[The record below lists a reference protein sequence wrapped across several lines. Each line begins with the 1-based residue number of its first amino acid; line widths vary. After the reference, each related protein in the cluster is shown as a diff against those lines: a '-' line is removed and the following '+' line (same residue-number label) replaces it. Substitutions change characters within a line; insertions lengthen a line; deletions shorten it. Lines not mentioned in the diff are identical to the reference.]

1 MTKNIFF
8 FIKLITLTLLFISNL
23 YADNL
28 SIIPIKKPVLDKITK
43 EKKITQG
50 IIRPRAKP
58 INKVINENSSTEILK
73 PETKPL
79 IKSKKNQTDK
89 SEEKLI
95 TTEKIATVIDVKKKN
110 KINLL
115 IPKSKPLLI
124 KKTNTQIKIKS
135 KYYSQRDFD
144 AARKSIQAM
153 EKRQWSKALSSAK
166 KAKDKSIYN
175 FIQWRHLLTSG
186 NQANFYD
193 YMTFIKQNEKY
204 PRINRIKY
212 LAEHKLSTDKISP
225 KKIIDWFD
233 INEPLSGFGKLILG
247 ESHIKRGD
255 IEKGS
260 YLIKDGWITADLNRS
275 NMKIFRKKYKKYLNA
290 EDYIKR
296 ADYLAWEN
304 KYWDLKRML
313 KYLPKDY
320 ELLYTAR
327 QILMSKSYGV
337 DKAIKNVPTRLK
349 NDAGLNYDRLKW
361 RRKRGRVDDSLEI
374 IFKVR
379 NNKDYLVRPDK
390 WWIERS
396 IMARALIY
404 KKKYELAYKVSSKHS
419 LDKGAEF
426 AEAEWMSGWIAL
438 SFLNDPILAIDH
450 FNNFYQNVGYPI
462 SLSRGAYWLGRSYE
476 KIGDNKK
483 SYEWYEE
490 ASQYLT
496 TYYGQLGHLK
506 IKPNE
511 NFELNEQQIINKDYR
526 KYFYKKDL
534 VKIIHLLD
542 ELNKEKYTKSILK
555 HLANDNIEAGSEI
568 LAAELS
574 TNISRY
580 DYAIQISKLASYEKR
595 FHNDFNYPIISTP
608 KYINGRKIPETA
620 FILSII
626 RQESEFDMSANSHAG
641 AQGLMQLMPY
651 TAKLVSKQA
660 KLPYSKSRL
669 TRDPEYNINL
679 GSHYIAG
686 LILQYDGAYPFATA
700 AYNAGPK
707 RVKYWKKI
715 NKDPQKKQIDYV
727 DWVELIKFKET
738 RNYVQRVMENYNV
751 YRYILEKK
759 PIRMKDFF
767 KDQPLF

>member
-1 MTKNIFF
+1 MI
-8 FIKLITLTLLFISNL
+8 LTTNL
-23 YADNL
+23 YAEEL
-28 SIIPIKKPVLDKITK
+28 TIIPIKKPILDKITK
-43 EKKITQG
+43 QQKLTQG
-50 IIRPRAKP
+50 ILRPKSKP
-58 INKVINENSSTEILK
+58 IKKIENKKISTEIII
-73 PETKPL
+73 PETKP
-79 IKSKKNQTDK
+79 IKKTDQIKTKKD
-89 SEEKLI
+89 EEKIEI
-95 TTEKIATVIDVKKKN
+95 TENKQVKVITKKKG
-110 KINLL
+110 KIDFL
-115 IPKSKPLLI
+115 IPKNKPLVV
-124 KKTNTQIKIKS
+124 KKTSAVKKTKS
-135 KYYSQRDFD
+135 KFYSQKDFEI
-144 AARKSIQAM
+144 AKRSIKAI
-153 EKRQWSKALSSAK
+153 EKRQWSSAITISK

-175 FIQWRHLLTSG
+175 FIQWRHLLTTG
-186 NQANFYD
+186 NQASFYD
-193 YMTFIKQNEKY
+193 YMVFIKNNNDY

-225 KKIIDWFD
+225 KKIIDWFET
-233 INEPLSGFGKLILG
+233 NEPLSGFGKLILG
-247 ESHIKRGD
+247 ESFIKRD
-255 IEKGS
+255 EIKKGIS
-260 YLIKDGWITADLNRS
+260 LIKDGWITADLSRS
-275 NMKIFRKKYKKYLNA
+275 EMKFFRKKYKKYLDA
-290 EDYIKR
+290 DDYIKR

-313 KYLPKDY
+313 RYLPKDY

-337 DKAIKNVPTRLK
+337 DKAIANVPTRLK

-390 WWIERS
+390 WWIERA
-396 IMARALIY
+396 IMTRALIY

-419 LDKGAEF
+419 LDKGPEF
-426 AEAEWMSGWIAL
+426 AEAEWLSGWIAL

-462 SLSRGAYWLGRSYE
+462 SLSRGAYWLARAYE
-476 KIGDNKK
+476 KIGDIKQSN
-483 SYEWYEE
+483 EWYKE
-490 ASQYLT
+490 SSKYMT
-496 TYYGQLGHLK
+496 TYYGQLAHLK

-511 NFELNEQQIINKDYR
+511 NFELEEQQKITEEYR

-534 VKIIHLLD
+534 VKIIHLLN
-542 ELNKEKYTKSILK
+542 ELNKSKYTKNILK
-555 HLANDNIEAGSEI
+555 HLANDDIKNGSEI

-580 DYAIQISKLASYEKR
+580 DFAIQIAKLASYEKR

-608 KYINGRKIPETA
+608 KYINGRKIPQTA

-626 RQESEFDMSANSHAG
+626 RQESEFDMTANSHAG

-669 TRDPEYNINL
+669 TTDPEYNINL

-686 LILQYDGAYPFATA
+686 LILEYDGAYPFAIA

-707 RVKYWKKI
+707 RVRYWKKL
-715 NKDPQKKQIDYV
+715 NKNPQKKQIDYV

-738 RNYVQRVMENYNV
+738 RNYVQRVLENYNV

-759 PIRMKDFF
+759 PIKVKDFF

>member
-1 MTKNIFF
+1 MLKDTFFLTK
-8 FIKLITLTLLFISNL
+8 TLLVILLLIPNL
-23 YADNL
+23 YAEEL
-28 SIIPIKKPVLDKITK
+28 TIIPLKKPILDKAI
-43 EKKITQG
+43 EQKKISQG
-50 IIRPRAKP
+50 IIRPKPKPTKIKKEPKILQTVTKPEAKP
-58 INKVINENSSTEILK
+58 VKKST
-73 PETKPL
+73 
-79 IKSKKNQTDK
+79 KK
-89 SEEKLI
+89 
-95 TTEKIATVIDVKKKN
+95 TTEKVEKIEK
-110 KINLL
+110 KINFL
-115 IPKSKPLLI
+115 IPKSKPLVVKKDSVI
-124 KKTNTQIKIKS
+124 KKTKS
-135 KYYSQRDFD
+135 KFYSQRDFD
-144 AARKSIQAM
+144 IAKKSIQAI
-153 EKRQWSKALSSAK
+153 EKRQWSSALSLSE
-166 KAKDKSIYN
+166 KARDKSIYN

-186 NQANFYD
+186 NQASFYD
-193 YMTFIKQNEKY
+193 YMTFIKRNENY
-204 PRINRIKY
+204 PRINRIRY
-212 LAEHKLSTDKISP
+212 LAEHKLSTNKISP
-225 KKIIDWFD
+225 KKIINWF
-233 INEPLSGFGKLILG
+233 NSSEPLSGFGKLILG
-247 ESHIKRGD
+247 ESHILTGNL
-255 IEKGS
+255 EKGTS
-260 YLIKDGWITADLNRS
+260 LIKEGWITADLNRS
-275 NMKIFRKKYKKYLNA
+275 NMKFFRKKYKKYLNA
-290 EDYIKR
+290 KDYINR
-296 ADYLAWEN
+296 ADHLAWEN

-313 KYLPKDY
+313 RYLPKDY

-337 DKAIKNVPTRLK
+337 DQAIKNVPNKLK

-374 IFKVR
+374 IFKVP
-379 NNKDYLVRPDK
+379 NNKEYLVRPDK
-390 WWIERS
+390 WWKERA

-404 KKKYELAYKVSSKHS
+404 KKRYELAYKVSSKHS
-419 LDKGAEF
+419 LDKGPEF

-476 KIGDNKK
+476 KMGKK
-483 SYEWYEE
+483 DQSIKWYKE
-490 ASQYLT
+490 ASKYLT
-496 TYYGQLGHLK
+496 TYYGQLAHIK

-511 NFELNEQQIINKDYR
+511 NFELVEEQKITEEYR
-526 KYFYKKDL
+526 DYFYKKDL
-534 VKIIHLLD
+534 VKIIYLLD
-542 ELNKEKYTKSILK
+542 ALNKDKYTKNILK
-555 HLANDNIEAGSEI
+555 HLANDNIESGSEI

-580 DYAIQISKLASYEKR
+580 DFAIQIAKQASYEKR

-620 FILSII
+620 LILSII

-686 LILQYDGAYPFATA
+686 LILEYDGAYPFAIA

-715 NKDPQKKQIDYV
+715 NKNPQKKQVNYV

-738 RNYVQRVMENYNV
+738 RNYVQRVLENYNV

-759 PIRMKDFF
+759 PIKMKDFF
-767 KDQPLF
+767 KDHPLF